1 MAKIAAL
8 IAPLAHGV
16 ARGHAPADRRGMTL
30 TAAEVVT
37 ILLGAIRRRS
47 EEEEPC

>member
-1 MAKIAAL
+1 MMSFANRH
-8 IAPLAHGV
+8 PRV
-16 ARGHAPADRRGMTL
+16 AGGMTL
-30 TAAEVVT
+30 TAAEVEA